1 MNGEITETETTNDEV
16 TAREKYKCPVCGYY
30 TLDSFYGSYDI
41 CPVCFWEE
49 DNLQFDNPL
58 LSGGANGVSLI
69 RAKMNYHEF
78 GAAEKRGLKYVRQP
92 EPAELSGK
100 DYKSPELWYAEKED
114 LLLIRTFRHD
124 WSQMKILDWRE
135 DWLHLLHS
143 KWREIPWLRTNGEPD
158 PVKWKRL
165 TFREAIKKLST
176 FEMKRGM
183 LYYLG
188 PEEWSFLEKE
198 FGMNVEQIGGLN
210 DDEARD
216 FWEKLSEAAEPD
228 SPVHETVEEIIQ
240 NAISWAVPLWDI
252 PEWMTEW

>member
-1 MNGEITETETTNDEV
+1 M
-16 TAREKYKCPVCGYY
+16 
-30 TLDSFYGSYDI
+30 
-41 CPVCFWEE
+41 
-49 DNLQFDNPL
+49 
-58 LSGGANGVSLI
+58 
-69 RAKMNYHEF
+69 
-78 GAAEKRGLKYVRQP
+78 
-92 EPAELSGK
+92 
-100 DYKSPELWYAEKED
+100 
-114 LLLIRTFRHD
+114 LIRTFRHD
-124 WSQMKILDWRE
+124 WSQMKILGWRE
-135 DWLHLLHS
+135 DLLHS
-143 KWREIPWLRTNGEPD
+143 KWREIPWLRMNREPD
-158 PVKWKRL
+158 PVKWKKL

-228 SPVHETVEEIIQ
+228 SLVHETVEEIIQ